1 MLKKYLRKYIH
12 ILLKNNC
19 KRAFYALLAIIL
31 LSTACFNANAQA
43 DAYNRYIKQY
53 KDIAI
58 KHQKKYGIPAS
69 ITLAQGL
76 LESSAGNS
84 RLAREAN
91 NHFGIKCGSGWKGK
105 TIKHKAERGKE
116 CFRKYKNAEES
127 YEDHSRFLK
136 RDRYK
141 PLFKL
146 KTSDY
151 KGWAR
156 TLRKCGYATDKK
168 YPDKLISLIER
179 YKLYQY
185 DGGKLDKNRTE
196 YKNGREV
203 HKLGKMKYVTAC
215 AGDTYES
222 LAKELGIKKKKLLSF
237 NDAENDAAIDEGD
250 RIFITKKEKKFP
262 GKEKTC
268 IVEGKETLHDI
279 SQRYG
284 IQLKR
289 LLKMNKLKDSDTIK
303 TGDILKIR

>member
-1 MLKKYLRKYIH
+1 M
-12 ILLKNNC
+12 KNNC

-76 LESSAGNS
+76 LESSAGSS

-268 IVEGKETLHDI
+268 IVEGNETLHDI

-284 IQLKR
+284 IQLKS

>member
-1 MLKKYLRKYIH
+1 M
-12 ILLKNNC
+12 
-19 KRAFYALLAIIL
+19 AIIL

-76 LESSAGNS
+76 LESSAGSS

-268 IVEGKETLHDI
+268 IVEGNETLHDI

-284 IQLKR
+284 IQLKS

>member
-1 MLKKYLRKYIH
+1 M
-12 ILLKNNC
+12 KNNC

-58 KHQKKYGIPAS
+58 KHQKEYGIPAS

-268 IVEGKETLHDI
+268 IVEGNETLHDI

-284 IQLKR
+284 IQLKS

>member
-1 MLKKYLRKYIH
+1 M
-12 ILLKNNC
+12 KNNC

-76 LESSAGNS
+76 LESSAGRS

-268 IVEGKETLHDI
+268 IVEGNETLHDI

-284 IQLKR
+284 IQLKS

>member
-1 MLKKYLRKYIH
+1 M
-12 ILLKNNC
+12 KNNC

-84 RLAREAN
+84 RLAQEAN

-141 PLFKL
+141 PLFKI

-185 DGGKLDKNRTE
+185 DGGNLDKNRTE

-237 NDAENDAAIDEGD
+237 NDAENNAAIDEGD

-268 IVEGKETLHDI
+268 IVEGDETLHDI

-284 IQLKR
+284 IQLKS

>member
-1 MLKKYLRKYIH
+1 MM
-12 ILLKNNC
+12 
-19 KRAFYALLAIIL
+19 AFYALLAIIL

-76 LESSAGNS
+76 LESSAGSS

-268 IVEGKETLHDI
+268 IVEGNETLHDI

-284 IQLKR
+284 IQLKS

>member
-1 MLKKYLRKYIH
+1 M
-12 ILLKNNC
+12 KNNC

-268 IVEGKETLHDI
+268 IVEGDETLHDI

-284 IQLKR
+284 IQLKS

>member
-1 MLKKYLRKYIH
+1 MKTIPDSL
-12 ILLKNNC
+12 N
-19 KRAFYALLAIIL
+19 A
-31 LSTACFNANAQA
+31 TAT
-43 DAYNRYIKQY
+43 NRY
-53 KDIAI
+53 
-58 KHQKKYGIPAS
+58 
-69 ITLAQGL
+69 
-76 LESSAGNS
+76 
-84 RLAREAN
+84 
-91 NHFGIKCGSGWKGK
+91 
-105 TIKHKAERGKE
+105 
-116 CFRKYKNAEES
+116 
-127 YEDHSRFLK
+127 
-136 RDRYK
+136 
-141 PLFKL
+141 
-146 KTSDY
+146 SDY

-268 IVEGKETLHDI
+268 IVEGNETLHDI

-284 IQLKR
+284 IQLKS

>member
-1 MLKKYLRKYIH
+1 M
-12 ILLKNNC
+12 KNNC

-76 LESSAGNS
+76 LESSSGSS

-268 IVEGKETLHDI
+268 IVEGNETLHDI

-284 IQLKR
+284 IQLKS